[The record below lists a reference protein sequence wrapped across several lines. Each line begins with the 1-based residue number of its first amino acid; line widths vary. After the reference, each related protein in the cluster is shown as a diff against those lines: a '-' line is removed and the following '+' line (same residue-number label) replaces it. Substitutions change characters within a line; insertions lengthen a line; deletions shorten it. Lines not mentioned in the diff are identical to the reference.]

1 MDGGRGGKEKNDNF
15 RMSGMRNFKGTF
27 FEPISD
33 LWASI
38 IASLDFW
45 VSLLTLS
52 GFMGILL
59 SVPLALTPTLPN
71 RL

>member
-1 MDGGRGGKEKNDNF
+1 MGGGEERRKMITSVCQECAI
-15 RMSGMRNFKGTF
+15 FKGTF